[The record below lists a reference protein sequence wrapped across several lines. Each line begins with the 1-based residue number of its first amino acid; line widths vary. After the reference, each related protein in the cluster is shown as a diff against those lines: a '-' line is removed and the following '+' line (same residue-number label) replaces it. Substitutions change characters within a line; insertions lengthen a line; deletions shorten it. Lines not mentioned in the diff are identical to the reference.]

1 MKVSLSWL
9 KDYVSIETDIHDLA
23 SALTM
28 AGLEVESIAKP
39 FDYLEKVVVGR
50 IIEIK
55 PHPNAGKLK
64 ICQVDAGD
72 RILQVVC
79 GAPNAEDNLVAPLA
93 LPGTVLPD
101 GPLLTKCEIRG
112 EISEGMLCSEKELEL
127 GEDGSGIMVLPDNLR
142 AGSNI
147 ASAMNLSDYVLEIGL
162 TPNRSDCLSI
172 IGIAREIAALQ
183 KSRIKYPDISPPVK
197 SKEIFDFTSV
207 TIEAPEHCP
216 RYTAGLVKDINVAP
230 SPFWL
235 RKRLLSIGQRPIN
248 NIVDIT
254 NFIMLECGQPLHAFD
269 FDLLEGS
276 RIVVRTA
283 TKGETFTTIDRK
295 ERILDPDMLMICDGK
310 KPVAIAGVM
319 GGLNSEIVN
328 STKRV
333 LIESAYF
340 NPLSIRKT
348 SKKIGLSTEASYRF
362 ERGIDPDGTVRALV
376 RAASLMTDMGK
387 GKSIKGIIDQYP
399 LIQKK
404 ETIELGISATG
415 KVLGTELDK
424 NTIRSLL
431 ESIEFKVKNSGP
443 DTIKVTPP
451 SFRVDITRP
460 VDLMEEAARLYG
472 YNRIPAS
479 LPLMQSETTQPLKA
493 LVIREKI
500 KDIMTGLSFTEAVN
514 YSFISESSCARLNLS
529 SDDPKRRLLHLLNPL
544 TEEQNVMR
552 TSLVPGLLE
561 TMHRNLSQQVR
572 NLKFFET
579 GKIFLSK
586 GNESLPEE
594 IEMAAGLM
602 TGGRYSQTWYE
613 KDAECDFYDIKG
625 VVEGLLAGL
634 DIENIRFTKIPVE
647 LCCYT
652 RYGYTAKIIAG
663 NETIGI
669 VGEVHPEVH
678 HNFDLKQKAFIFEL
692 NCSTLLALSDQDIT
706 ARLLP
711 KFPASTRDISIIT
724 DKSIEAM
731 YILEKINSIGEKLI
745 ENTHL
750 FDIFEGASVPAGK
763 RSVSIRIT
771 YRSSEKTLE
780 DGEVNNIH
788 KRITDRLSMEFGASL
803 PA

>member
-9 KDYVSIETDIHDLA
+9 KDYVRIETDIHDLT

-28 AGLEVESIAKP
+28 AGLEIESIADP

-64 ICQVDAGD
+64 ICRVDAGD

-79 GAPNAEDNLVAPLA
+79 GAPNVKENLLAPLA

-101 GPLLTKCEIRG
+101 GSLLAECEIRG
-112 EISEGMLCSEKELEL
+112 QKSEGMLCSERELEL
-127 GEDGSGIMVLPDNLR
+127 GEDGSGIMVLPGNLQ
-142 AGSNI
+142 AGCNI
-147 ASAMNLSDYVLEIGL
+147 ARAIGLSDYVLEIGL
-162 TPNRSDCLSI
+162 TPNRSDCLSV
-172 IGIAREIAALQ
+172 IGIAREIAAIQ
-183 KSRIKYPDISPPVK
+183 KFKIKYPDIKRPGK
-197 SKEIFDFTSV
+197 NKEIFDFTSV
-207 TIEAPEHCP
+207 KIEAPEHCP
-216 RYTAGLVKDINVAP
+216 RYAAGLVTDITVAP

-235 RKRLLSIGQRPIN
+235 RKRLISVGQRPIN

-269 FDLLEGS
+269 FDLLAEN

-283 TKGETFTTIDRK
+283 TKGETFITLDRK

-319 GGLNSEIVN
+319 GGLNSEIGN

-362 ERGIDPDGTVRALV
+362 ERGVDPDGTVKALV
-376 RAASLMTDMGK
+376 RAAGIVTEMGN
-387 GKSIKGIIDQYP
+387 GKSIKGIIDEYP
-399 LIQKK
+399 LIQKT
-404 ETIELGISATG
+404 ETIELSISATG
-415 KVLGTELDK
+415 RVLGTELDK
-424 NTIRSLL
+424 STIRSLL
-431 ESIEFKVKNSGP
+431 ESIEFKVKNSGA

-451 SFRVDITRP
+451 SFRVDIARP

-479 LPLMQSETTQPLKA
+479 LPLMQSETSQPLKT
-493 LVIREKI
+493 LVLRETI
-500 KDIMTGLSFTEAVN
+500 KNIMTGLSFTEAVN
-514 YSFISESSCARLNLS
+514 YSFISESSCDRLNLS
-529 SDDPKRRLLHLLNPL
+529 SDDPKRRLLHVLNPL

-572 NLKFFET
+572 NLKIFET

-602 TGGRYSQTWYE
+602 TGGRYSQAWYE
-613 KDAECDFYDIKG
+613 NDTDCDFYDIKG
-625 VVEGLLAGL
+625 AVEGLLAGL
-634 DIENIRFTKIPVE
+634 NIDNVRFTKMPVE
-647 LCCYT
+647 LCSYT
-652 RYGYTAKIIAG
+652 RYGYSAQIIAG

-669 VGEVHPEVH
+669 IGEVHPEVLC
-678 HNFDLKQKAFIFEL
+678 NFDLKQKAFIFEL
-692 NCSTLLALSDQDIT
+692 NCNTVLSLSGRDKT
-706 ARLLP
+706 ARQLP
-711 KFPASTRDISIIT
+711 KFPASTRDITIIT
-724 DKSIEAM
+724 DKNIEAM
-731 YILEKINSIGEKLI
+731 SVLEKINSIGEKLI
-745 ENTHL
+745 EKTHL
-750 FDIFEGASVPAGK
+750 FDIFEGASIPAGK

-788 KRITDRLSMEFGASL
+788 KNITDRLTMEFGASL